1 LAEIKVV
8 VVLMRILNIVV
19 CLLILIAICSAQ
31 DASTT
36 YDRMG
41 TKLYSSG
48 NYTEALDYFNRSL
61 NQNISNA
68 DAWVHKGNALKALR
82 KLNASYECYNRA
94 LSFDRNK
101 IAAWSGLADVC
112 TTWKDYAN
120 ASAAAAQATKLDGKN
135 KAYWLREGNLLQIQG
150 FFRESIPKFDGA
162 LKLDAKYKD
171 ALYRKALSLVASNNV
186 TQGVILLDQVLTI
199 DPKYKLAYN
208 AKGQIQESQ
217 GEYDDA
223 LADYNKALELD
234 SKWSLALN
242 NKMHAML
249 ALKKQSDAMNIFI
262 KI

>member
-1 LAEIKVV
+1 
-8 VVLMRILNIVV
+8 MRIFNIVV
-19 CLLILIAICSAQ
+19 CLLVMIAICSAQ

-36 YDRMG
+36 FDRMG
-41 TKLYSSG
+41 TKLYSTG
-48 NYTEALDYFNRSL
+48 NYTEALNYFNQSL

-68 DAWVHKGNALKALR
+68 DALVHKGDTLKALR
-82 KLNASYECYNRA
+82 KLNASIDSYNRA
-94 LSFDRNK
+94 LSFDHMK
-101 IAAWSGLADVC
+101 VAAWSGLADVY
-112 TTWKDYAN
+112 TTRKDYAN
-120 ASAAAAQATKLDGKN
+120 ASAAAAQATKLDSKN

-150 FFRESIPKFDGA
+150 FFREAIPKFDGA

-186 TQGVILLDQVLTI
+186 TQGVTLLDQVMTM

-208 AKGQIQESQ
+208 AEGQIQESQ
-217 GEYDDA
+217 GEYADA
-223 LADYNKALELD
+223 LTNYNKALELD
-234 SKWSLALN
+234 PKWSLALN